1 MVGDEEDFIKMFID
15 CGVEA
20 DELLGL
26 LFGLVV
32 LLVVLL
38 VELVVLLLFV
48 VD

>member
-15 CGVEA
+15 CSVEA

-32 LLVVLL
+32 LLVVLF
-38 VELVVLLLFV
+38 ELVVLLLFV